1 MPITYTPLPDSVD
14 YGKQGVT
21 VPGTKQP
28 GQTPHYRNAIYGF
41 LDPNAPIFPKTLQ
54 DIFNSGYSSNPDA
67 NLLGHRPVLSKSPLK
82 FGPYVWQTYRQ
93 VDARR
98 RRIGSALLRLFSTG
112 ELKATDIE
120 TVGIWAQNRP
130 EWQLV
135 ELALHAYGKVGVS
148 LYDTLGRE
156 SVEYIINHAHLP
168 IIFTTPDH
176 IATLLKLA
184 AIIPSLKVIV
194 SFDPLGD
201 DVKGLLSSWGE
212 TMGIRITELSE
223 ILQSRSMAKENLIE
237 PLPVSPDQIASLC
250 YTSGTTNLPK
260 GATITHMNLA
270 SAAYTNTLGVNFPKG
285 CCLLSYLPLAH
296 ISERICELATIAMG
310 GCIGYFTGD
319 PLRLMDDAQALKPQF
334 FPSVPR
340 LLNRIYQA
348 AMSAG
353 NVPGVKGAIFR
364 TALQTKLDQLHK
376 TGLNTHVMWDALV
389 FRKIR
394 GVLGG
399 NIMLIVTGS
408 APISAEVVDFLEI
421 AFGCDVTEGTSVL
434 YPFSFTD
441 FRPGYGMTESCGVC
455 TRTLRGDPTSSGTI
469 GPPQPILETKLVDIP
484 AMNYLSSDKPNP
496 RGELCVRG
504 PNCFVGYYKGRST
517 PFSPFDE
524 ARDNEWYPL
533 DEKNTQETLRDGWI
547 HTGDVAEVDSSG
559 RFKII
564 DRVKNIMKLAQGEYV
579 TLQRVENSYA
589 TSPIVQQI
597 YVHGD
602 SLQPYLLA
610 VVVPDPLVLAPLA
623 SALLGKKVEPN
634 DIPALNDAVKNP
646 RVVREV
652 LGLLNAE
659 ARKNGLAGFECVK
672 RIHVTMDP
680 FVVEENT
687 LTPTLKLRRKDA
699 YTKFKREL
707 DALYALGEPANG
719 LSKL

>member
-1 MPITYTPLPDSVD
+1 MRITYTPLPDNVD

-28 GQTPHYRNAIYGF
+28 GQTAHYRNAIYGL
-41 LDPNAPIFPKTLQ
+41 LDPNAPSFPKTLQ
-54 DIFNSGYSSNPDA
+54 DIFNNGYSFNPDA

-98 RRIGSALLRLFSTG
+98 RRIGSALHRLFSTG
-112 ELKATDIE
+112 ELKATDME

-156 SVEYIINHAHLP
+156 SVASLTFTADYLTVSDSINHAQLP

-184 AIIPSLKVIV
+184 ASIPSVKVIV

-212 TMGIRITELSE
+212 TIGVRITELSE
-223 ILQSRSMAKENLIE
+223 IEKYGEENLIE

-260 GATITHMNLA
+260 GVILTHINLA
-270 SAAYTNTLGVNFPKG
+270 SSAYANTFGASFPDG
-285 CCLLSYLPLAH
+285 CRLISYLPLAH
-296 ISERICELATIAMG
+296 IYERICELTTMVVG

-319 PLRLMDDAQALKPQF
+319 PLRLMDDAQALKPQL

-340 LLNRIYQA
+340 VLNRIYQA

-376 TGLNTHVMWDALV
+376 TGINTHVIWDALV

-394 GVLGG
+394 AVLGG
-399 NIMLIVTGS
+399 NVMLMVTGS
-408 APISAEVVDFLEI
+408 APISAEVVDFLKI
-421 AFGCDVTEGTSVL
+421 AFGCDVAE
-434 YPFSFTD
+434 
-441 FRPGYGMTESCGVC
+441 ENCGVC
-455 TRTLRGDPTSSGTI
+455 TRTSRGDPTSGGTI
-469 GPPQPILETKLVDIP
+469 GPPQPILEMKLVDIP

-504 PNCFVGYYKGRST
+504 PNCFVGYYK
-517 PFSPFDE
+517 
-524 ARDNEWYPL
+524 

-579 TLQRVENSYA
+579 ALEKVENAYA
-589 TSPIVQQI
+589 ACPIVQQI

-646 RVVREV
+646 RVVQEV
-652 LGLLNAE
+652 LSLLNTE
-659 ARKNGLAGFECVK
+659 ARKSGLVGFEFVK

-680 FVVEENT
+680 FTIEENT

-699 YTKFKREL
+699 HAKFRREL

-719 LSKL
+719 SSKL